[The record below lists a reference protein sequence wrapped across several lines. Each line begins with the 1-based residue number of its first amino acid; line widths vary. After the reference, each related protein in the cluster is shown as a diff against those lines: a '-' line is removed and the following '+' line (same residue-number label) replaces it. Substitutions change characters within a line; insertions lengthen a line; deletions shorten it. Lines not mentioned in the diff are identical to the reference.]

1 MNSKQMLTYQGM
13 KFTQENYAANPEMT
27 DTQFAAYMTKELKIL
42 FSCALVRSYRKALG
56 IPNNVVVPDSRM
68 KKAIDLLIE
77 AYQSLPISCSELRR
91 DIRALLGDD
100 FNLEDKT

>member
-13 KFTQENYAANPEMT
+13 KFTQGNYAANSNMT
-27 DTQFAAYMTKELKIL
+27 DTQFAEFMSKELDMN

-56 IPNNVVVPDSRM
+56 IPNNVVKTDSRM

-77 AYQSLPISCSELRR
+77 AYQSLPISCLELRK
-91 DIRALLGDD
+91 DIRGLLGDD